1 MEENIMDM
9 EMIQPKVDLIQ
20 ENDPYKKIELVGRT
34 CYKSEDKIT
43 QDSSKKF
50 VQGLI
55 KRNHTAMLEHATVL
69 FQLDPSYE
77 SYVSV
82 LRQCKYLNVTCTEVS
97 RPDGKKYLRILVS
110 GNIRAINE
118 SDVFVLLQTMY
129 ENSVYRDL
137 VYNKQFIDTYADQVE
152 GQTSF
157 YNAKIVDINS
167 LDHLSEEEILNHC
180 YMTLRFTCDR
190 GVSHEIVRHREMS
203 FGQESTRYV
212 NYRNSDMKFITPS
225 YFSEIPEEAQIEII
239 RQFCSAKNSYG
250 RLIDMG
256 LSPQQARCVLPT
268 DVKTEI
274 CVTGNY
280 RKWNHFFDLR
290 YFAKTGSPHPDMKKV
305 ASIAYQIYEFQR
317 KFI

>member
-1 MEENIMDM
+1 
-9 EMIQPKVDLIQ
+9 
-20 ENDPYKKIELVGRT
+20 
-34 CYKSEDKIT
+34 
-43 QDSSKKF
+43 
-50 VQGLI
+50 
-55 KRNHTAMLEHATVL
+55 
-69 FQLDPSYE
+69 
-77 SYVSV
+77 
-82 LRQCKYLNVTCTEVS
+82 
-97 RPDGKKYLRILVS
+97 
-110 GNIRAINE
+110 
-118 SDVFVLLQTMY
+118 
-129 ENSVYRDL
+129 
-137 VYNKQFIDTYADQVE
+137 
-152 GQTSF
+152 
-157 YNAKIVDINS
+157 
-167 LDHLSEEEILNHC
+167 
-180 YMTLRFTCDR
+180 MTLRFTCDR

-225 YFSEIPEEAQIEII
+225 YFSEIPEEAQIEIL

-305 ASIAYQIYEFQR
+305 ASIAYQIYKFQR